1 MDEILDVHQD
11 IRRASALPPAVYLQ
25 PEWFE
30 RMKERVFVRSWQLV
44 GDGAAVAMPGACL
57 PLFMLEDYLDEP
69 LVFVRDDDGVLH
81 CVSNVCTHRGNLVC
95 QTAGVRTGLRCAYHG
110 RRFGLDGRFQSMP
123 EFAGVEGFP
132 GPQDDLPRVPC
143 AQWGR
148 FLFASPDPAFPFAS
162 LVAELDARVGW
173 LPTQDAVFDP
183 TRSKDYVVLANWALY
198 CDNYLE
204 GFHIPFVHPS
214 LAAGLEFGAYRTEL
228 FPFSSLQVGIAR
240 AGESAFDLP
249 RSSPDFGQRVGGYY
263 FWLFPNTLLNF
274 YPWGLSANVVKPL
287 GPARTKV
294 SFMTWVWDASKLD
307 QGAGADLDRVEM
319 EDEFVVESAQRGIR
333 SRFYGRSRYSPTQEQ
348 GVHHFHRLLAGFL
361 KGDAEALSGG
371 GDNRSA

>member
-1 MDEILDVHQD
+1 
-11 IRRASALPPAVYLQ
+11 
-25 PEWFE
+25 
-30 RMKERVFVRSWQLV
+30 
-44 GDGAAVAMPGACL
+44 
-57 PLFMLEDYLDEP
+57 
-69 LVFVRDDDGVLH
+69 
-81 CVSNVCTHRGNLVC
+81 
-95 QTAGVRTGLRCAYHG
+95 
-110 RRFGLDGRFQSMP
+110 
-123 EFAGVEGFP
+123 
-132 GPQDDLPRVPC
+132 
-143 AQWGR
+143 
-148 FLFASPDPAFPFAS
+148 
-162 LVAELDARVGW
+162 
-173 LPTQDAVFDP
+173 VFDP